1 MFLLI
6 GLTLAAAAV
15 QPPPRDSR
23 LPSTNPGTASV
34 SGRVTVMGSQPV
46 TVIRRA
52 RVTLESAALSQ
63 PETTDTD
70 TQGRYSFTSIPAGS
84 YRVTVSKPGFV
95 TLQHGATHASDR
107 PAALEVTAGASVA
120 ADVALPRGAALAGRL
135 LNDAGEPVPG
145 MVVSATRF
153 VMTPAGRRPSI
164 VRQGRT
170 DDLGRFRIHSLPAGE
185 YYLDGVP
192 DPLDA
197 ANTLVLPGERPP
209 GIMRTYFPGTPRV
222 HEARRLTVTTGQEI
236 GGLDFTLASV
246 PVATVAGRAIDSTGK
261 PPAVMGI
268 RIQAVGGPAGEVRG
282 FVMPQSSNF
291 QFPTVPA
298 GDYWLTATL
307 QPGPNAPVEAAAM
320 RITVAGQDQ
329 QDVTI
334 ATAPGMIVDGRVE
347 LDSTGAAP
355 TPGRVQ
361 ITPLETEFELPN
373 PNPRAGTLPPVAAA
387 ADGAFR
393 INGLFGPRVIRVSG
407 LTAGWALKSVWLG
420 DTEITDTPTDF
431 RGSNAPRPMRIVVTD
446 KTGTVSGTVTDARK
460 RAARAYRVIVFPEDE
475 RLWGPTSRFV
485 VVTGPDTDGRF
496 AVRGLLPGTYFVVA
510 VDRIDEDDWHDAEV
524 LRRLRAAATT
534 VSVGA
539 QETQTLT
546 LVARTP

>member
-1 MFLLI
+1 M
-6 GLTLAAAAV
+6 
-15 QPPPRDSR
+15 
-23 LPSTNPGTASV
+23 
-34 SGRVTVMGSQPV
+34 
-46 TVIRRA
+46 
-52 RVTLESAALSQ
+52 
-63 PETTDTD
+63 
-70 TQGRYSFTSIPAGS
+70 
-84 YRVTVSKPGFV
+84 TVSKPGFV
-95 TLQHGATHASDR
+95 TLQHGAAHASDR
-107 PAALEVTAGASVA
+107 PAALEVTAGASVT

-153 VMTPAGRRPSI
+153 VMTLAGRRPSI

-236 GGLDFTLASV
+236 GGLEFTLASV
-246 PVATVAGRAIDSTGK
+246 PVASVAGRVLDSTGK

-282 FVMPQSSNF
+282 FLTPKSSNF
-291 QFPTVPA
+291 QFQTVPA

-307 QPGPNAPVEAAAM
+307 QPTPDAPVEAAAM

-334 ATAPGMIVDGRVE
+334 TTAPGMIVEGRIE
-347 LDSTGAAP
+347 FDAAGAPPQA
-355 TPGRVQ
+355 GRIQ

-373 PNPRAGTLPPVAAA
+373 PNPRAGAPPPVAAA
-387 ADGAFR
+387 ADGRFH
-393 INGLFGPRVIRVSG
+393 INGLFGPRVVRLSG
-407 LTAGWALKSVWLG
+407 LPAGWALKSVWLG
-420 DTEITDTPTDF
+420 DTDITDTPTDF
-431 RGSNAPRPMRIVVTD
+431 RGSNAPRHMRVVVTD
-446 KTGTVSGTVTDARK
+446 KTGTLSGTVIDARK
-460 RAARAYRVIVFPEDE
+460 RPARAYRVIVFPEEE
-475 RLWGPTSRFV
+475 RLWGPASRFV
-485 VVTGPDTDGRF
+485 VAVGPGVDGRF
-496 AVRGLLPGTYFVVA
+496 AVRGLLPGKYFAAA
-510 VDRIDEDDWHDAEV
+510 VDRIDEDDWHDADV
-524 LRRLRAAATT
+524 LRRLRAGAVA

-539 QETQTLT
+539 QDEQTVT
-546 LVARTP
+546 LVARLP